1 MLDGVYSEQAG
12 QKKSQGFC
20 CVMYVIDAYIV
31 VYE

>member
-12 QKKSQGFC
+12 QKKLRGFC
-20 CVMYVIDAYIV
+20 CVMYVFDAHVV